1 MVIKDAVKLT
11 VEFLATL
18 FLLQTTDY
26 RSLAFKVVFCC
37 SSSPIAVLGT
47 ATILHPGLVALD
59 SRVPPPPHNQHPENL
74 GLLFG
79 SQLLLPCL
87 SICEVVLTQP
97 LRCCKHEIRVKT
109 LVINWWSVD
118 QLCPS
123 VVFEI

>member
-59 SRVPPPPHNQHPENL
+59 SRVSPHPPHNQHPENL
-74 GLLFG
+74 GLTVAAVPQHMRGGFNT
-79 SQLLLPCL
+79 SSPLL
-87 SICEVVLTQP
+87 
-97 LRCCKHEIRVKT
+97 
-109 LVINWWSVD
+109 
-118 QLCPS
+118 
-123 VVFEI
+123 